1 MTLSQRGFGGAPAA
15 AEEANDLKYFSFVAP
30 AKPDALAAHGEVRRD
45 PSVIEPPSSVWE
57 TLPVS
62 NWLSS

>member
-30 AKPDALAAHGEVRRD
+30 ANPM
-45 PSVIEPPSSVWE
+45 P
-57 TLPVS
+57 
-62 NWLSS
+62 